1 MILPQRTRTL
11 PPFAVD
17 DADNGAELHDSRVAT
32 ILEQP
37 SHDQKTANWVPSPL
51 EGIFIGV
58 IVGAA
63 IWTIVAIGLAL
74 AFVG

>member
-1 MILPQRTRTL
+1 MNLPQRTTL
-11 PPFAVD
+11 PPFVAEHVD
-17 DADNGAELHDSRVAT
+17 DGAELHDSRVAT
-32 ILEQP
+32 FLEH
-37 SHDQKTANWVPSPL
+37 SRHDETPQHWTPSPL

-63 IWTIVAIGLAL
+63 IWTIIAIGFAF